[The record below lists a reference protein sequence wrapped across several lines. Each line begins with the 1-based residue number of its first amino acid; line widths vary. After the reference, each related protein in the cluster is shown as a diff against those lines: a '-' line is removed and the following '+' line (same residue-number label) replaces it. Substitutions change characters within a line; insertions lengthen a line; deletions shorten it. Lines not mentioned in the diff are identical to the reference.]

1 MHMRMSRDTE
11 LSEIFCLCLRPFQVH
26 IHSLLSPTS
35 FWVVECAFAMASF
48 EIATGADLASVL
60 PGLVI
65 ALHLQQEQ
73 TIPTVSKSFH
83 DGATLP
89 TKEAIQMT
97 CGDGKTL
104 SGKAIVR
111 YFAELASRSDSNTSH
126 QASSV
131 RIKSRGPEDLLNIRE

>member
-1 MHMRMSRDTE
+1 
-11 LSEIFCLCLRPFQVH
+11 
-26 IHSLLSPTS
+26 
-35 FWVVECAFAMASF
+35 MASF